1 MDDAGVDAQP
11 VEREESL
18 VEFLGRVALFAGA
31 PPKSMEITADVV
43 RPRRFAPDTVLFREG
58 DAGDAVYILRRG
70 QVKLSSIDLD
80 GHEKTL
86 AMLSPPEFFGEMALL
101 DEPIR
106 SASALTVTE
115 VEALLLF
122 RDDWRKLMERFPQ
135 VGLNVTNTLSRR
147 LRGMHDEARV
157 LSYKDAR
164 GRVAYALLRLCR
176 TGIAERTA
184 ANSAIVRLT
193 HQELASMAGSSRETV
208 TRALKSLEEEA
219 VIETQPKEIHVVDI
233 EGLEEILHGV
243 R

>member
-1 MDDAGVDAQP
+1 MNDVRAQVPIEHEETLVD
-11 VEREESL
+11 
-18 VEFLGRVALFAGA
+18 FLERVALLADA
-31 PPKSMEITADVV
+31 PPKAVDITAAVV
-43 RPRRFAPDTVLFREG
+43 RARTYPADTVLFQEG
-58 DAGDAVYILRRG
+58 DTGDAVYILRRG

-86 AMLSPPEFFGEMALL
+86 AMLRPPEYFGEMALL
-101 DEPIR
+101 DEPQR
-106 SASALTVTE
+106 SATALTITE

-122 RDDWRKLMERFPQ
+122 RDDWRKLIERFPQ

-147 LRGMHDEARV
+147 LRGMHDEARI

-176 TGIAERTA
+176 TGIAERTGD
-184 ANSAIVRLT
+184 NSAIAHLT

-208 TRALKSLEEEA
+208 TRALRSLEEES
-219 VIETQPKEIHVVDI
+219 VIETRPKEVHVTDI
-233 EGLEEILHGV
+233 EGLEEVLHGI